1 MPSLSLDFTQ
11 MLSVAFML
19 INGLWPVFIYPL
31 ALAVGIG
38 LLTRIVA
45 EVRSLLGH

>member
-1 MPSLSLDFTQ
+1 MPSLSLDFTA
-11 MLSVAFML
+11 MLTIAFQLM
-19 INGLWPVFIYPL
+19 NGLWPVFVYPL

-38 LLTRIVA
+38 LLGKIIA